1 MYIIYNFP
9 DTQVTLI
16 LMLKK
21 LDVLFY
27 LRLKLIVVFLH
38 VQVILNTFRKQNYYG
53 ASIGR

>member
-53 ASIGR
+53 ASTGR